1 MEGMLGPLKRR
12 RRQTCS
18 NKTIYDTEEGCKMK
32 EKRAKLRVTFWRY
45 NTTKDGTQQ

>member
-32 EKRAKLRVTFWRY
+32 ERRAKLRVTFW
-45 NTTKDGTQQ
+45 